1 MSQRSRR
8 WRDIEAERRRYR
20 RLFELVRKEPEKQ
33 KEERHRGGEENTG
46 SHLDKSMKMTI
57 GHMGCVIIGFIIV
70 ALSYW

>member
-1 MSQRSRR
+1 MK
-8 WRDIEAERRRYR
+8 
-20 RLFELVRKEPEKQ
+20 ELEQQKEEVPHGGEDKCVNEPEKQ